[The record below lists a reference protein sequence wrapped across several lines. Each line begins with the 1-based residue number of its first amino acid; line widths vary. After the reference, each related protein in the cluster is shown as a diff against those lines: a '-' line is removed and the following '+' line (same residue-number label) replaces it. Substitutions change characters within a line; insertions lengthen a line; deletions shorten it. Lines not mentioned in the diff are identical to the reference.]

1 MSPLSGLM
9 QTDTSPSSHPVAARD
24 SRTNILH
31 SSGEGSDGRDHSSDL
46 LSMPNSSAVRP
57 PASAGAD
64 QAPEAFRRGFGLSRV
79 FVDGPLDY
87 NAGGH
92 IPPDRDKELSCQS
105 DDCCL
110 ALPPGRCAPRA
121 PRTTASM
128 PILADASATTK
139 EAERLLDGSGWLPEP
154 LHLVDVASVPAE
166 QESEV
171 AALPEFLS
179 EDENRDV
186 RADDRPQLDAA
197 E

>member
-1 MSPLSGLM
+1 MDATILRTCCRC
-9 QTDTSPSSHPVAARD
+9 QTPVRFVHLHP
-24 SRTNILH
+24 
-31 SSGEGSDGRDHSSDL
+31 
-46 LSMPNSSAVRP
+46 
-57 PASAGAD
+57 
-64 QAPEAFRRGFGLSRV
+64 PELIRLRKKCFGLSRV

-154 LHLVDVASVPAE
+154 LRLVDVASVPAE